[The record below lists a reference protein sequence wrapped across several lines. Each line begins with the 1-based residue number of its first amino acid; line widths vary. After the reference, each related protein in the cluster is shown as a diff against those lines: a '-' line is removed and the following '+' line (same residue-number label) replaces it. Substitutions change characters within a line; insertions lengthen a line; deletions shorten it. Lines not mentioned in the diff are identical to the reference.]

1 MSTSSGAATAP
12 NVGEIGGTPPRRG
25 APVRRAGGHRA
36 GGSANGG
43 RRAVLTALA
52 FLAPAL
58 FLLGVLI
65 GYPVVY
71 SVWRSLF
78 DASGENF
85 VGASNYVTMFTD
97 PVTFLSIRNNVIWVI
112 VAPAVCTI
120 LGLVFAVLM
129 NRIRWATAFKLVVF
143 MPMAISMVA
152 SGVIFR
158 TLFQENPDLGAV
170 NAGLVA
176 VHDAFAG
183 GSAYPGARPRDGLGL
198 TGSGGAIETD
208 GTVPAGGQQDFPL
221 VGILASNVPDA
232 AATAVPAALAASD
245 GISGTVWLDFVKG
258 GGGTNGQLGDGKVG
272 LPGVTVDAIDSSGAV
287 VASAVTADDG
297 TYAITG
303 LASGAYRVGLPA
315 DNFAQ
320 GYSGVSWL
328 GPTLVTAVI
337 ILAYIWIWAG
347 FAMVMIAS
355 GLSAMDV
362 SLQEAARVDGA
373 TEWQV
378 FRRITAP
385 LLSPVLIVVFITL
398 IINVLKIFDLV
409 YVIPPGSSLPSAS
422 VIAVQLWTVS
432 FGGGNDQGLGSA
444 LAILLLVL
452 VLPFMIINVRRFRMD
467 RER

>member
-1 MSTSSGAATAP
+1 MTTAMDTLSVPAGGKGGA
-12 NVGEIGGTPPRRG
+12 PRKRG
-25 APVRRAGGHRA
+25 ARPSRAGG
-36 GGSANGG
+36 
-43 RRAVLTALA
+43 RRTALTALA

-78 DASGENF
+78 DASGSTF
-85 VGASNYVTMFTD
+85 VGGANYVTMFTD
-97 PVTFLSIRNNVIWVI
+97 PATFLSIRNNVIWVI

-176 VHDAFAG
+176 VHDAFSG
-183 GSAYPGARPRDGLGL
+183 GSAYPGARPRDGVGL
-198 TGSGGAIETD
+198 SGTGGAVETG
-208 GTVPAGGQQDFPL
+208 GTVAAGSVQDFPL
-221 VGILASNVPDA
+221 VGVLGSTLPSS
-232 AATAVPAALAASD
+232 AATAVPADPKAGAVT
-245 GISGTVWLDFVKG
+245 GTVWLDFVTG
-258 GGGTNGQLGDGKVG
+258 GGGTNGQLGDGKKG
-272 LPGVTVDAIDSSGAV
+272 LPGVTVDAIDPSGAV

-297 TYAITG
+297 TYAISG
-303 LASGAYRVGLPA
+303 LGSGQYRIGLPA
-315 DNFAQ
+315 ENFAA
-320 GYSGVSWL
+320 GYAGVSWL

-373 TEWQV
+373 SEWQV

-385 LLSPVLIVVFITL
+385 LLSPVLVVVFITL

-409 YVIPPGSSLPSAS
+409 YVIPPGSSLPAAS